1 MPSPSLNAKNK
12 PGWFPRLI
20 RGIATRIDPEIF
32 GQEQGGIV
40 MSQYGIVKRERTKSG
55 VNQFGE
61 INGGNQFAIERPGA
75 GTPVDPS
82 RALGNNKGFVY
93 AAVNAKAR
101 EVMTI
106 DWRLFSVDGKDH
118 EEQEEHDL
126 LDLLDG
132 VNDNMTGLELK
143 YLTSACLDLT
153 GNCYWYLEGVTD
165 DLGKPKAIHLI
176 PPDRVR
182 PVIDR
187 RSWPYQLLGYK
198 MKLETKEM
206 AFQPHEVLHFRLPNA
221 SDFFEG
227 LSPVAAGAEY
237 IDNDN
242 YAMEFNRKFFING
255 ARPAGFLES
264 DFVAE
269 TQIEALKIGFTDMH
283 GGIDNMNRV
292 GVLPKGVKWSPA
304 GASPK
309 DMDFKN
315 MSEDMRDRIHAMF
328 GVSRTILGTAESDTN
343 RSTAETADYVFS
355 KRVVKPHMMLICGF
369 LNEKLVPRY
378 GDDLYISFID
388 PVPEDKAFRNE
399 EMKTTVAGQPVLTV
413 NEARDEFMGLG
424 PVDGGDVLMHPTTM
438 AEVGAP
444 VGNGDVASKPDGG
457 DPNAKTIRKE
467 MKPNQVKAAN
477 GQRVAYRPA
486 RTKLQALAKKRGQ
499 MGKDL
504 AEKIAADL
512 KAKLE
517 APSKKFASTKEQDE
531 ARWKEFSEFAHA
543 AEKDI
548 AATIRKLNS
557 EQKDVVLANLPEATK
572 KGINPADLFDIEKW
586 ISITVDALTPTMETL
601 FEHQAK
607 QGAAEI
613 GAAFDFTEATRA
625 AVKRSVQLM
634 SESYNQ
640 TTLATLE
647 TRINDGL
654 QAGES
659 LADITKRVEQI
670 YEWSDNSRAETV
682 AKTESFRTANDAL
695 KTAWQQSGVVKTVKW
710 YTSEK
715 DTVCPYCQG
724 MDGKTIPVDDN
735 FFENGASLTVG
746 AGEDAQTMTLDY
758 GDVGAPPLHPN
769 CMCMIR
775 PDEIEI

>member
-1 MPSPSLNAKNK
+1 
-12 PGWFPRLI
+12 
-20 RGIATRIDPEIF
+20 
-32 GQEQGGIV
+32 
-40 MSQYGIVKRERTKSG
+40 
-55 VNQFGE
+55 
-61 INGGNQFAIERPGA
+61 
-75 GTPVDPS
+75 
-82 RALGNNKGFVY
+82 
-93 AAVNAKAR
+93 
-101 EVMTI
+101 
-106 DWRLFSVDGKDH
+106 
-118 EEQEEHDL
+118 
-126 LDLLDG
+126 
-132 VNDNMTGLELK
+132 
-143 YLTSACLDLT
+143 
-153 GNCYWYLEGVTD
+153 
-165 DLGKPKAIHLI
+165 
-176 PPDRVR
+176 
-182 PVIDR
+182 
-187 RSWPYQLLGYK
+187 
-198 MKLETKEM
+198 
-206 AFQPHEVLHFRLPNA
+206 
-221 SDFFEG
+221 
-227 LSPVAAGAEY
+227 
-237 IDNDN
+237 
-242 YAMEFNRKFFING
+242 
-255 ARPAGFLES
+255 
-264 DFVAE
+264 
-269 TQIEALKIGFTDMH
+269 
-283 GGIDNMNRV
+283 
-292 GVLPKGVKWSPA
+292 
-304 GASPK
+304 
-309 DMDFKN
+309 
-315 MSEDMRDRIHAMF
+315 
-328 GVSRTILGTAESDTN
+328 
-343 RSTAETADYVFS
+343 
-355 KRVVKPHMMLICGF
+355 
-369 LNEKLVPRY
+369 
-378 GDDLYISFID
+378 
-388 PVPEDKAFRNE
+388 
-399 EMKTTVAGQPVLTV
+399 
-413 NEARDEFMGLG
+413 
-424 PVDGGDVLMHPTTM
+424 
-438 AEVGAP
+438 
-444 VGNGDVASKPDGG
+444 
-457 DPNAKTIRKE
+457 
-467 MKPNQVKAAN
+467 
-477 GQRVAYRPA
+477 
-486 RTKLQALAKKRGQ
+486 